1 MSNKILDDANGN
13 KSSKRI
19 AGFVGMGAAL
29 ALTIVAVVMNSSADV
44 TGMLYAWLG
53 FASACLIGGV
63 FEKKA

>member
-1 MSNKILDDANGN
+1 MSNVMKDKNGN
-13 KSSKRI
+13 DSSKRL

-29 ALTIVAVVMNSSADV
+29 ALTIVAVIMNSSADV

-63 FEKKA
+63 FEKKD